1 VSDIAELIAK
11 NVLYRCETCS
21 EEMNCHPA
29 DEMYVWDGGLYCE
42 NCLDESGCS
51 PSMALR
57 VDRAIKPDTG
67 ETT

>member
-1 VSDIAELIAK
+1 
-11 NVLYRCETCS
+11 
-21 EEMNCHPA
+21 MNCHPA